1 MNNDWTKIKLP
12 QASIAF
18 VENHKDDLTFMTA
31 KNVKMN
37 IANDKWE
44 KRRKFLIV
52 EEFDLFKAEEISIE
66 ENKKTMIKILEEIP
80 KFKVKRIAIKADFNI
95 LNSDSSK

>member
-12 QASIAF
+12 QVNIAF
-18 VENHKDDLTFMTA
+18 TENNKGDLTFMKA

-66 ENKKTMIKILEEIP
+66 ENKKTVRKILEEIP

>member
-12 QASIAF
+12 QVNIAF
-18 VENHKDDLTFMTA
+18 TENNKGDLTFMKA

-66 ENKKTMIKILEEIP
+66 ENKKTVIKILEEIP

>member
-12 QASIAF
+12 QVNIAF
-18 VENHKDDLTFMTA
+18 TENNKGDLTFMKA

>member
-12 QASIAF
+12 QVNIAF
-18 VENHKDDLTFMTA
+18 TENNKGDLTFMKA

-37 IANDKWE
+37 IANDKWD

-66 ENKKTMIKILEEIP
+66 ENKKTVIKILEEIP